1 MAILLNFSFR
11 ERWGDDGL
19 EKEAKAGK
27 KTEDFNSRLM
37 SFSVFCTGQAIH
49 PNLVTDALLIHIIYN
64 QNNQKYYPKSY
75 YQIIITWFKTYVGST
90 VLWYL
95 KWWHEVHARGFF
107 SCKLKVINF
116 QTQYLGRSLI
126 CILASGTAIL
136 QARKLMKSLLRNSCT
151 MQVIFIL
158 KKKT

>member
-1 MAILLNFSFR
+1 MAILLNFSLR

-19 EKEAKAGK
+19 EKEAKVGK

-49 PNLVTDALLIHIIYN
+49 PNLVTDALHIYN
-64 QNNQKYYPKSY
+64 QNNLKYYPKSY
-75 YQIIITWFKTYVGST
+75 YQIIITWFKTYVVNT

-107 SCKLKVINF
+107 SCTLKVIHF
-116 QTQYLGRSLI
+116 QTRYLGMSLI

-136 QARKLMKSLLRNSCT
+136 
-151 MQVIFIL
+151 
-158 KKKT
+158 